1 MNLIA
6 AVSKNRGIGLNGS
19 LLCHLPEDLKY
30 FKETTLNKKVL
41 MGYNTLISL
50 PGSKP
55 LPNRENFVLT
65 RKDIKIEGATV
76 VHTIAEALEKCGDD
90 CFVMGGDSV
99 YRQLLPFCRYAY
111 VTHIQ
116 KSFEADS
123 FFPELGDNWKLVQE
137 SSLKEHK
144 GIRFTFRVYKNLD
157 LCSIS
162 KKIAKELYPKTLFPE
177 ESTRIMSNNVLH
189 VSYNQKYIS
198 EDRLKIA
205 AGYYRHFCPDSLG
218 LQEFHRD
225 LSTELLRLMGED
237 YAFTLPLYPEG
248 PKNYTPIIYRKD
260 RLKLISSD
268 HLSFLGENR
277 GLWSYTYALY
287 QRHLDS
293 KLVLHV
299 NLHYH
304 YDKALIPDQAKK
316 VNELIK
322 DFKEEYPDCMICITG
337 DHNSEAD
344 SPEFLEMTRDTDLKS
359 ACLLTDDHSQRGNT
373 WHTPDIYQNNT
384 DAEID
389 HAVINTD
396 VTALVKYCR
405 ICDPFIAVA
414 TDHYPIYVD
423 IKAK

>member
-1 MNLIA
+1 MNLIV
-6 AVSKNRGIGLNGS
+6 AVSENNGIGLNGS

-41 MGYNTLISL
+41 MGYNTLVSL

-65 RKDIKIEGATV
+65 RKDITIPGATV
-76 VHTIAEALEKCGDD
+76 VHSIAEALEKCGDD

-99 YRQLLPFCRYAY
+99 YSQLLPYCRYAY

-144 GIRFTFRVYKNLD
+144 GIKFSFRVYKNLD

-189 VSYNQKYIS
+189 LSYKQKYIS
-198 EDRLKIA
+198 EDRLKIQA
-205 AGYYRHFCPDSLG
+205 AYYDHFSPDSIG

-225 LSTELLRLMGED
+225 LAEPLLELLGGK
-237 YAFTLPLYPEG
+237 YAFALPVPPPG
-248 PKNYTPIIYRKD
+248 KRNYTPVLYRKD
-260 RLKLISSD
+260 RLEVLKTQY
-268 HLSFLGENR
+268 LSFLGEDH
-277 GLWSYTYALY
+277 GLWSYNLVLY
-287 QRHLDS
+287 QRKSDLK
-293 KLVLHV
+293 KLIHI

-304 YDKALIPDQAKK
+304 YETKRIPDQAKK

-322 DFKEEYPDCMICITG
+322 SCKTLYPDALICVTG

-359 ACLLTDDHSQRGNT
+359 ACLLTDDPSQRGNT
-373 WHTPDIYQNNT
+373 WHTPDLYQNNA
-384 DAEID
+384 DGEID
-389 HAVINTD
+389 HAVIDTELCS
-396 VTALVKYCR
+396 LVSYRR
-405 ICDPFIAVA
+405 IQDPFIAMA